1 MDQNGKRLIC
11 IFSGT
16 ELRGKKI
23 EQNLVAEGRKEQSG
37 VKANSLLR
45 FK

>member
-11 IFSGT
+11 FFSGT